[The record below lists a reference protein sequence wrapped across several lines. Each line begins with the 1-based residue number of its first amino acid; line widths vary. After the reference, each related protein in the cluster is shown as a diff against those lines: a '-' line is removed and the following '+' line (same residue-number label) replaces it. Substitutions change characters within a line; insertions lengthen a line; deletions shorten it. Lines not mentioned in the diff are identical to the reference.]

1 MSILTI
7 KESFLH
13 EMPDWIKVGEKVAI
27 VRRNHSGVQQ
37 VQFFPVTK
45 VTATQVVIGDY
56 RYNLKN
62 GLREMGT
69 KDLYRSTAFL
79 ANPADPAVVFRRLRT
94 AEVLARYAVKIRAE
108 NFASSGSPVD
118 ADRITEGLKD
128 WADARKAADDYRAA
142 HEEKK

>member
-13 EMPDWIKVGEKVAI
+13 EMPDWVKVGEKVAI
-27 VRRNHSGVQQ
+27 VRRAHSGDQQ
-37 VQFFPVTK
+37 VQFYPVTK

-56 RYNLKN
+56 RFNLKN

-69 KDLYRSTAFL
+69 KDLYRSPAFL
-79 ANPADPAVVFRRLRT
+79 ADPADPAVVFRKLHTVER
-94 AEVLARYAVKIRAE
+94 LARYAVKLRAE

-128 WADARKAADDYRAA
+128 WAEARKAADDYRAA